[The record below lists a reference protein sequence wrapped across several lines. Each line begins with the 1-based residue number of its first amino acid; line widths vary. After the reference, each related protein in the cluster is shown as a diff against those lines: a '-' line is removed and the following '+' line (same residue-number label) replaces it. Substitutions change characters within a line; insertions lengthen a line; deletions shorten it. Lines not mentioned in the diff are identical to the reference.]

1 MFTRLSFAPFAFSA
15 LSFAILDLIEQIKEE
30 QKQVYGSGRRTSS
43 AHEMVLPR
51 ESEADIEQAVRDK
64 WAAVE
69 SAQVKPEAGNPV
81 SVIGDMGIPIT
92 EHAPE
97 PAKPAEPVAIAAPVR
112 MAPAVKPVPVTQDIS
127 AQVIHK
133 PLAQAQAQKTRQ
145 RLDDETALTLM
156 RAEL

>member
-43 AHEMVLPR
+43 AHERVLPR

-69 SAQVKPEAGNPV
+69 AAQAKP
-81 SVIGDMGIPIT
+81 DMGIPIT
-92 EHAPE
+92 EIHDVRIPTSETLPE
-97 PAKPAEPVAIAAPVR
+97 SSTRALPSLSAPVR
-112 MAPAVKPVPVTQDIS
+112 HVPAVKPVPVTQDIS
-127 AQVIHK
+127 AQVIQK
-133 PLAQAQAQKTRQ
+133 QLAQAQAEKTRQ
-145 RLDDETALTLM
+145 RLDDETALILM
-156 RAEL
+156 LAEL